1 MRFRKRKHIIPGIN
15 LNFSKSGI
23 SITGGI
29 PGASVNLGR
38 EGTYLNTGIPG
49 TGLYDRKRIGG
60 TNSERNRKPAAPGNH
75 SIPLKKESFHTRDI
89 SETTSPELQ
98 TLNTSLFSCEEM
110 RKTIHSEYRKTK
122 KDLQLQRGIHFL
134 LKIILIGFFL
144 PGMEKRKRLLRK
156 EITQLSK
163 RLKQTIISLD
173 FSPGEDIQRSY
184 TRLHTDYRRVCRCK
198 KIWDITAKTTVDKIR
213 VRSFSSTNFSK
224 TPVIWHPDSYALI
237 CTDAAPLH
245 FSTAQKTHIYLYPAF
260 ILIEG
265 SDKKRGLIDLSDVA
279 VSFEKIVLPEEGIPP
294 ADAEKRGHT
303 WARVN
308 KDGSRDKRFT
318 NNYSIPLCEYGMLTL
333 RSSTGLKEAFLF
345 SSTTTAEAFAQS
357 MEAYL
362 SLVKSH
368 S

>member
-1 MRFRKRKHIIPGIN
+1 MRFRKRKQIIPGIN

-38 EGTYLNTGIPG
+38 EGAYLNTGIPG
-49 TGLYDRKRIGG
+49 TGLYDRKRIGS
-60 TNSERNRKPAAPGNH
+60 TASQRSRTPAAPGNH

-98 TLNTSLFSCEEM
+98 SLNTTLFSCEEM
-110 RKTIHSEYRKTK
+110 RKTIYSEYRKTHTR
-122 KDLQLQRGIHFL
+122 LQVLRGIHFL
-134 LKIILIGFFL
+134 LKICLIGFFL
-144 PGMEKRKRLLRK
+144 SRMKKKKRLLRK
-156 EITQLSK
+156 ALVQLQK
-163 RLKQTIISLD
+163 KCKQAIVSLN
-173 FSPGEDIQRSY
+173 FSPGDDIQRSY
-184 TRLHTDYRRVCRCK
+184 TRLHTDYNRVCRCK
-198 KIWDITAKTTVDKIR
+198 KIWDITAKTTVDKSR
-213 VRSFSSTNFSK
+213 ARSFSSTNFSK
-224 TPVIWHPDSYALI
+224 TPVTWHPDSYILI
-237 CTDAAPLH
+237 STDVAPLH

-265 SDKKRGLIDLSDVA
+265 SDKKRGLIDLSDVTA
-279 VSFEKIVLPEEGIPP
+279 SFEKITLPEEGIPP
-294 ADAEKRGHT
+294 ADAEKKGHT

-318 NNYSIPLCEYGMLTL
+318 NNYSIPLCEYGMFTL

-345 SSTTTAEAFAQS
+345 SSSTTAEAFAQS
-357 MEAYL
+357 VETYL